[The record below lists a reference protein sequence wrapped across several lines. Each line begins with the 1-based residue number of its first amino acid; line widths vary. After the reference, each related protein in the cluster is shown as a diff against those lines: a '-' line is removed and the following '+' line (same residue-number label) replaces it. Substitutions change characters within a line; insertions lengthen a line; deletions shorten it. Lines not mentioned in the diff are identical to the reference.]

1 MIRKLFFCLL
11 MLMPL
16 AGMAKTANVRWCTF
30 NIRLINDEDN
40 KAGWGWEVRR
50 SRVAHY
56 VTDNDMDVVG
66 MQEVTYPQLT
76 YLQQNL
82 PGYNYIGVGRHDGK
96 TQGEY
101 S

>member
-40 KAGWGWEVRR
+40 KAGWG
-50 SRVAHY
+50 
-56 VTDNDMDVVG
+56 
-66 MQEVTYPQLT
+66 
-76 YLQQNL
+76 
-82 PGYNYIGVGRHDGK
+82 
-96 TQGEY
+96 
-101 S
+101 